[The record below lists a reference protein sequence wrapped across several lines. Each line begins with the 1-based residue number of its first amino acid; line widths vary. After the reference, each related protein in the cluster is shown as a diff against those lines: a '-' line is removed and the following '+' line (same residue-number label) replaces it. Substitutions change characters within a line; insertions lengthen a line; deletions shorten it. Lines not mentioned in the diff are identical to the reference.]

1 MTQRSALISGIAG
14 QDGSYLAE
22 LLLDKGYRVAGTSR
36 RGAEAASSENLKAIG
51 DRLTIVQ
58 GDPSHADWA
67 SNALAQLHTPPDEIY
82 HLAAQSVVTR
92 AWERPIE
99 TTENIALG
107 TLRLLEGARR
117 QAPGARI
124 LIAGSSAMF
133 GDPVETPQRETT
145 PFRPL
150 DPYGAAKVF
159 GHTLSGQYRDVHGL
173 YVVGAILFN
182 HESPRRGSE
191 FVTRKITLAV
201 ARIAHGDQ
209 GPLVL
214 GRLEARRDW
223 GYAGDYV
230 DAMWRALQQA
240 TPSDYVIG
248 TGETHSVREFCE
260 RAFAAA
266 ALDYRAHVVVDERF
280 LRRSDDRV
288 LVADATRARE
298 RLGWSPRMSF
308 DELVQMMVHADLARA
323 GHPAPNAIPY
333 PLAPSP

>member
-1 MTQRSALISGIAG
+1 MTQRSALITGITG

-36 RGAEAASSENLKAIG
+36 RGADAANSENLKTIG
-51 DRLTIVQ
+51 DRLTILP
-58 GDPSHADWA
+58 GDPARSDWA
-67 SNALAQLHTPPDEIY
+67 SNALALLQSPPDEIY

-107 TLRLLEGARR
+107 TLRLLEAVRRGA
-117 QAPGARI
+117 PTARI

-133 GDPVETPQRETT
+133 GDPAETPQRETT

-150 DPYGAAKVF
+150 DPYGAAKVYA
-159 GHTLSGQYRDVHGL
+159 HTVTGQYRDVHGL
-173 YVVGAILFN
+173 YAVGAILFN
-182 HESPRRGSE
+182 HESPRRGVD

-209 GPLVL
+209 GPLAL
-214 GRLEARRDW
+214 GSLEAQRDW

-230 DAMWRALQQA
+230 EAMWRALQQA

-248 TGETHSVREFCE
+248 TGVTHSVREFCE

-266 ALDYRAHVVVDERF
+266 ALDYRAHVVVDEQF

-288 LVADATRARE
+288 LVADATRARDV
-298 RLGWSPRMSF
+298 LGWEPQTTF
-308 DELVQMMVHADLARA
+308 DQLVTMMVEADVARA
-323 GHPAPNAIPY
+323 AQMPSASLTPNV
-333 PLAPSP
+333 